1 MSTQI
6 DPRPAEGYAGD
17 LTPQQA
23 WDLLA
28 GDPDAVLVD
37 VRTEGEWRAIG
48 VPDTATAGKE
58 PLFVEWVQAGGRPN
72 AGFLAELAAAGVTA
86 DRPVVFLCRS
96 GQRSIGA
103 ARLATSS
110 GLGPAYNVLEGFEGG
125 PGFDGVRDREG
136 WKVRGLPWGAYDD
149 AATQAARQQA
159 SEQAR

>member
-48 VPDTATAGKE
+48 VPDTATAGKA

-86 DRPVVFLCRS
+86 DSPIVFLCRS

-136 WKVRGLPWGAYDD
+136 WKVRGLPWGAFDD
-149 AATQAARQQA
+149 AAATQPSPQA